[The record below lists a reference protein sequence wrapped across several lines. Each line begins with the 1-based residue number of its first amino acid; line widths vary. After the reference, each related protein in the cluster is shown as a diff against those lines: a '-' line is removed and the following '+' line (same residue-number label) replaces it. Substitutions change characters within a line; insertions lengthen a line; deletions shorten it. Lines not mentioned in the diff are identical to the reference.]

1 MVSGRKDDGDM
12 ETVIFFVD
20 GEKNRGL
27 FRGDL
32 GLRRAVSGI
41 SGLACLLWALACFCV
56 ALYIINKV

>member
-1 MVSGRKDDGDM
+1 M

-20 GEKNRGL
+20 GEKNRGV

-41 SGLACLLWALACFCV
+41 SGLAHNMYADDAGAMEKCA
-56 ALYIINKV
+56 

>member
-1 MVSGRKDDGDM
+1 M

-32 GLRRAVSGI
+32 GLRRAISGI
-41 SGLACLLWALACFCV
+41 SGLGCLLWALACFCG

>member
-1 MVSGRKDDGDM
+1 M

-32 GLRRAVSGI
+32 GLRRAISGI
-41 SGLACLLWALACFCV
+41 SGLACLLWALACFCG